1 MTIVIQ
7 TNSSEREKLDKTLVT
22 VASLTGTLRAETSL
36 IDPVILVS
44 GSTLSA
50 LSAANYMTI
59 ADFGR
64 SYFITGI
71 RSIRDGLVEIFGH
84 VDVLSSFKTQIRANS
99 AIIRRSERNWNLY
112 LNDGSLMVEQR
123 PHVITQEFSSG
134 GAMAS
139 GSSFILALAG

>member
-1 MTIVIQ
+1 MRIVIQ
-7 TNSSEREKLDKTLVT
+7 TNTSERKKLDKTLVT
-22 VASLTGTLRAETSL
+22 VASLSGTLRAETSL
-36 IDPVILVS
+36 IEPVIRVS
-44 GSTLSA
+44 GSSLSA

-64 SYFITGI
+64 SYFITGF
-71 RSIRDGLVEIFGH
+71 RSIRDGVMEISGH
-84 VDVLSSFKTQIRANS
+84 VDVLSSFKDQIRANS